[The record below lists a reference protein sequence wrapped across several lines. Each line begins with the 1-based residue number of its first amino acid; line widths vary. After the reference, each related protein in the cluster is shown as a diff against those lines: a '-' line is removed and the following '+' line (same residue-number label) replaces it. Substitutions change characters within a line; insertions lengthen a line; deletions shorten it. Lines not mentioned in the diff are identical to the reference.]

1 MTDGQRKKVASSFIA
16 WRFFLVSIVIAAVF
30 VALASRA
37 AYIQILEPDMAID
50 ENNKRTLRVEA
61 LHAQRGMIFDRHGKE
76 LAVSVPVVSVY
87 ADPKALEKSLQ
98 QKVLKLAKKQ
108 GENIDALQKNSTE
121 LAKRSAE
128 IYHNDPRWRELA
140 EVLQSPQ
147 NEINDRLRDDLSRRY
162 VYLKRQITPAVA
174 NYIDNLNLPGIHL
187 LDESKRYY
195 PAGEVSAHV
204 VGFTN
209 IDGEGIEGIEN
220 LFDKALTG
228 ADGRRTVRK
237 DAQGREIEVLDER
250 ERIEPENITL
260 SIDQR
265 IQGIAYKALKSAVLS
280 FKATSGSAMVV
291 DVKTGE
297 ILAMVNSPSF
307 NPNNLADSAPHKRRN
322 RAVTDLFEPG
332 STVKPL
338 SVLAG
343 LEYGSI
349 AIDEVIDT
357 HPGWMR
363 VGGRLVTD
371 PRNNKEMTLREILK
385 KSSNMGVAK
394 IVQTLPKDYLVRFFQ
409 KAGFGEDTG
418 TNMVGESSGLYRP
431 DRRWS
436 DFEIATLSYGYA
448 VSVSTAQLARVY
460 ATLGSGGISRPLTI
474 LKQEDPMPGERIM
487 QEHNVKAVVQM
498 MESVF
503 EQGGTAP
510 NVKVDG
516 YRVAGKTG
524 TSIKAVAGGYGD
536 EYVGYF
542 AGVGPVS
549 DPRLAVVVMVNEPG
563 GDVYYGG
570 AVSGPAFAEIM
581 SGALRMLNVAP
592 DLETFA
598 TLDSE
603 SNDG

>member
-228 ADGRRTVRK
+228 VDGRRTVRK